1 MLSGVV
7 LCFSFLAQAGKVK
20 VQALPSKSAAVNGSI
35 CDGVANNLVLNCGFE
50 TGDFTNWAQSGDL
63 SFTGVDDLS
72 ANSGAFGGF
81 FGPIGDLGYI
91 TQTLSTTAGQTYS
104 LTYYISNSMTPNHF
118 TVIWD
123 GMIVSDDTDIPDFPY
138 MSVTVDGLTASADGT
153 DLTFGFYNVPSYI
166 LLDDVSVV
174 AN

>member
-1 MLSGVV
+1 
-7 LCFSFLAQAGKVK
+7 
-20 VQALPSKSAAVNGSI
+20 
-35 CDGVANNLVLNCGFE
+35 
-50 TGDFTNWAQSGDL
+50 
-63 SFTGVDDLS
+63 
-72 ANSGAFGGF
+72 
-81 FGPIGDLGYI
+81 
-91 TQTLSTTAGQTYS
+91 
-104 LTYYISNSMTPNHF
+104 MTPNHF